1 LKVLTDVVLPRYIRE
16 NMEKLEGLGEG
27 SIIDLEA
34 IFHELTT
41 QLMGR
46 MAYNVSALTFIRQI
60 CDR

>member
-1 LKVLTDVVLPRYIRE
+1 
-16 NMEKLEGLGEG
+16 MEKLEGLGEG